1 MGKYSMDDLFENIK
15 KCQRNW
21 NFNKPV
27 KEKHIEEFINV
38 AHNAPKKNMISHFS
52 LIALSDRDAIK
63 DFASSSLPEAMQ
75 KNKVDDSVIQ
85 PQMFAPFVMG
95 WVEDWDIIEAYKNNA
110 KYPMNLQMSAIH
122 IGMSATLV
130 ALKAQQYGYKTG
142 FCACFTNSNKI
153 LEKYD
158 VRGEVKLFL
167 GIGKPLHTAS
177 YYRHL
182 GPKIIDGELHTTQV
196 VRPRD
201 EVKSSEERNN
211 YFFQLPPKTLR
222 V

>member
-1 MGKYSMDDLFENIK
+1 MDYLFDNIK

-21 NFNKPV
+21 DFNETV
-27 KEKHIEEFINV
+27 QEEHIQEFIDI
-38 AHNAPKKNMISHFS
+38 AHNAPKKNMISYFS

-63 DFASSSLPEAMQ
+63 DFASITLPEAMDQ
-75 KNKVDDSVIQ
+75 DDAVIQ
-85 PQMFAPFVMG
+85 TQMFAPFVMG
-95 WVEDWDIIEAYKNNA
+95 WVEDWDINEAYKNNA
-110 KYPMNLQMSAIH
+110 RPLDVEMMAMH
-122 IGMSATLV
+122 MGMSATLV

-142 FCACFTNSNKI
+142 FCACYTNSDKI

-158 VRGEVKLFL
+158 VKGEVKLFL
-167 GIGKPLHTAS
+167 GIGKPLHTDS

-182 GPKIIDGELHTTQV
+182 GPKIIDGELHTTQELHHG
-196 VRPRD
+196 D

-211 YFFQLPPKTLR
+211 FFFQLPPKTLR

>member
-1 MGKYSMDDLFENIK
+1 MDDLFENIK

-21 NFNKPV
+21 NFDKPV

-85 PQMFAPFVMG
+85 PQMFAPFLMG

-110 KYPMNLQMSAIH
+110 KYPMNLQMMAIH

-167 GIGKPLHTAS
+167 GIGKPLHTDL
-177 YYRHL
+177 YHRNL
-182 GPKIIDGELHTTQV
+182 GPKIIDGELHTTQELHHG
-196 VRPRD
+196 D
-201 EVKSSEERNN
+201 EGKSSEERNKH
-211 YFFQLPPKTLR
+211 FFQLPPKTLR